1 MSTSIFDRRTF
12 SAKHKKAI
20 DLFNYL
26 SDVAIDDQN
35 IIIRKNTAHDIVDPT
50 LPEYSAGHVD
60 DLDTFVMTTS
70 ADPENTISST
80 SVKNVI
86 NLNVQDGGYF

>member
-1 MSTSIFDRRTF
+1 MSTSVFDKRTF
-12 SAKHKKAI
+12 SEKHKKAL
-20 DLFNYL
+20 DLFNSL
-26 SDVAIDDQN
+26 SGVAIDDQN
-35 IIIRKNTAHDIVDPT
+35 IIMRRNVAHEIVDPT
-50 LPEYSAGHVD
+50 LPEYAGEVD

>member
-1 MSTSIFDRRTF
+1 MSTSVFNRRTF
-12 SAKHKKAI
+12 SEKHKKAL
-20 DLFNYL
+20 DLFNSL
-26 SDVAIDDQN
+26 SGVAIDDQN
-35 IIIRKNTAHDIVDPT
+35 IIMRRNVAHEIVDPT
-50 LPEYSAGHVD
+50 LPEYSGEVD

-86 NLNVQDGGYF
+86 NLNVQDGGFF